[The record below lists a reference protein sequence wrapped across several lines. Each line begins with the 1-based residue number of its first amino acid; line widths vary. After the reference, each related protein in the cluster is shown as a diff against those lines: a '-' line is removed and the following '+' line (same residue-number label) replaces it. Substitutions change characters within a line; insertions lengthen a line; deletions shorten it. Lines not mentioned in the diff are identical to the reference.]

1 MTQFIRY
8 HWTGDNWR
16 PLARFAKTAREQF
29 ETGEEAVLER
39 IEARSPASHNHYFK
53 TVQTIWESLPE
64 DTGDRYPTP
73 DHLRKAA
80 LIRTGYRDERSI
92 VCASR
97 AEAQRLAAF
106 IRPIDD
112 YAIVVPTEAVVTVY
126 TAKSQSQK
134 AMGAKVFQESKAA
147 VLDWMAEL
155 IGVDP
160 QSFSPSTMDRPAP
173 NKAGRLVGA

>member
-29 ETGEEAVLER
+29 AVGEEAVLER
-39 IEARSPASHNHYFK
+39 IEARSSASHNHYFK
-53 TVQTIWESLPE
+53 MVQTIWESLPE
-64 DTGDRYPTP
+64 TLVNTYPTA
-73 DHLRKAA
+73 DHLRAAA
-80 LIRTGYRDERSI
+80 LIRTGYCDERSI
-92 VCASR
+92 VCASK
-97 AEAQRLAAF
+97 AEALRLAAF
-106 IRPIDD
+106 IRPMDT
-112 YAIVVPTEAVVTVY
+112 YAIVVPSQAVVTVY
-126 TAKSQSQK
+126 TAKSQAMK
-134 AMGAKVFQESKAA
+134 AMGAKIFQESKTA
-147 VLDWMAEL
+147 VLDWMADL